1 MALDWSILPVFK
13 ASFLSSCL
21 KFFRLLRMKYA
32 YALAAMLCGLFV
44 GCSEEKKEPLPDLPP
59 VEIPADV
66 FGFYSGRMPCDD
78 CNQRGV
84 DMDLFKDGTAQIVQK
99 TLKDS
104 VQVDTLRGTFV
115 FADSIVKVSLSDN
128 SIQWAFKRDR
138 VGNLAFMKMG
148 DVYRDA
154 DGMKAVLVRFYKKIK

>member
-1 MALDWSILPVFK
+1 MSFPSSVTVPDVGFNAPYRSSHRESCPFPETPATPIRDCGDYTYIL
-13 ASFLSSCL
+13 L
-21 KFFRLLRMKYA
+21 
-32 YALAAMLCGLFV
+32 
-44 GCSEEKKEPLPDLPP
+44 E
-59 VEIPADV
+59 
-66 FGFYSGRMPCDD
+66 
-78 CNQRGV
+78 
-84 DMDLFKDGTAQIVQK
+84 DGTAQIVQK

-138 VGNLAFMKMG
+138 VGNLAFMKLG